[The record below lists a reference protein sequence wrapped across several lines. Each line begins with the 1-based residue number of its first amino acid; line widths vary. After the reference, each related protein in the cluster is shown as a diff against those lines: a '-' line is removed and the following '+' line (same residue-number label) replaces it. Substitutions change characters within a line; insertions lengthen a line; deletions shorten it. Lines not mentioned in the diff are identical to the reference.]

1 MKKIHFHKIPGLAF
15 YSVTTDGKYL
25 YVFVSAVNGGMYK
38 FGTGNN
44 GTIAGKLY
52 NQRPIHLPVGTKV
65 EEVNWVYLKGKLYIK
80 TSGKDPFNLDVIS
93 P

>member
-44 GTIAGKLY
+44 GTTAGKLY
-52 NQRPIHLPVGTKV
+52 N
-65 EEVNWVYLKGKLYIK
+65 
-80 TSGKDPFNLDVIS
+80 
-93 P
+93 